1 MDNLAQIPD
10 NELLSLCR
18 QYGKNALLWRRK
30 FESLLPEVFRRRLY
44 EKENCSS
51 IYEFAAKFA
60 GLSEA
65 QVNTALHIEKKLQ
78 GKPTLLGLFHNA
90 EVSTNKLVRVLTIA
104 TEANEEDLAQK
115 LKIFSQK
122 TMEVFVRDLK
132 KEQNTAKELEKQNS
146 PNLFSNT
153 NFLRAQKKL
162 DFTLSDEV
170 TDKLN
175 FFHAQGKDLNK
186 LLKEF
191 LNQKDQETE
200 QKEQEL
206 SKNAREET
214 HSPSR
219 TYYKK
224 VIRDFLNEK
233 YGTKCA
239 IHGCSKPA
247 EEIHHKIRFGLQ
259 ANNDPAYLV
268 PLCKEH
274 HKIAH
279 AIDLKVAAHWKK

>member
-1 MDNLAQIPD
+1 MDNLTLVSD

-18 QYGKNALLWRRK
+18 QYGENALLWRRK
-30 FESLLPEVFRRRLY
+30 FESLLPEVSRRRLY
-44 EKENCSS
+44 EKEKCSN

-90 EVSTNKLVRVLTIA
+90 EVSTNKLVRVLTVA
-104 TEANEEDLAQK
+104 TEANEKDLAQK

-122 TMEVFVRDLK
+122 TTEIYVRDLK
-132 KEQNTAKELEKQNS
+132 RAQNEAKELQKQNS
-146 PNLFSNT
+146 PSLFSAT

-162 DFTLSDEV
+162 DFTISDEV

-175 FFHAQGKDLNK
+175 LLHAQGKDINK
-186 LLKEF
+186 LLEEF
-191 LNQKDQETE
+191 LKQKDQEIE
-200 QKEQEL
+200 RKEQEL
-206 SKNAREET
+206 SERAREET
-214 HSPSR
+214 HVPSR
-219 TYYKK
+219 TYINKPT
-224 VIRDFLNEK
+224 RDFLNEK
-233 YGTKCA
+233 YGKKCA
-239 IHGCSKPA
+239 YHGCNRPA

-268 PLCKEH
+268 PLCTEH

-279 AIDLKVAAHWKK
+279 AIDLKVVAHWKK

>member
-78 GKPTLLGLFHNA
+78 GKPILLDLFHNA
-90 EVSTNKLVRVLTIA
+90 EVSTNKLVRVLTVA
-104 TEANEEDLAQK
+104 TEANQEDLAQK

-122 TMEVFVRDLK
+122 TMEIFVRDLK
-132 KEQNTAKELEKQNS
+132 REQNEAKELEKQNS

-162 DFTLSDEV
+162 NFVLSDEV

-175 FFHAQGKDLNK
+175 LLHAQGKDLNK

-191 LNQKDQETE
+191 LNQKDQQTD
-200 QKEQEL
+200 QREQEL
-206 SKNAREET
+206 SENAREET
-214 HSPSR
+214 HLPSR
-219 TYYKK
+219 NYYKK
-224 VIRDFLNEK
+224 VIRDFLHEK

-274 HKIAH
+274 HQIAH